1 MHKLGM
7 NRFLALT
14 ELQLMEETERIA
26 VQGGAVNKERRLNEL
41 PSGCDITYFKSNE
54 LVGIN

>member
-1 MHKLGM
+1 MVLHKMGM

-26 VQGGAVNKERRLNEL
+26 VQGGAVNKERRLNKL
-41 PSGCDITYFKSNE
+41 PSGSDITYF
-54 LVGIN
+54 